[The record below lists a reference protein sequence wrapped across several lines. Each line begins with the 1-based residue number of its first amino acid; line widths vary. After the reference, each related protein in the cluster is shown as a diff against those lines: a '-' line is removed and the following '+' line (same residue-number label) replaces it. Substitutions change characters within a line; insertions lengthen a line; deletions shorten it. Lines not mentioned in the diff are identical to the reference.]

1 MNEFNTMLDELIG
14 LVKRFKDEKG
24 NTKWKRIAEQM
35 NENYPNEA
43 GTPNK
48 WAMYYKWKT
57 SDKFQEQRTAATKRR
72 DDARVGAVTIGERL
86 IRELKGKREVTYLAK
101 LLGYT
106 ENDII
111 AEAQKLRLSG
121 YPGISFWD
129 ENGKLFLQ
137 NITKQQ
143 GTGSRFS
150 LDLPTQ
156 EIKVAIVSDTH
167 LGSNSEALAELENFY
182 KYALEQGAAV
192 FLHVG
197 DISDGYYTNRPTSIF
212 EQHAVG
218 FQNQLDYINNNYP
231 KLPEGTK
238 TYFITGN
245 HDWTH
250 TRNGAANIGEVLSN
264 YREDLVYLGHN
275 FGQFEINGTVIS
287 LIHPTDGSSK
297 VWSHKL
303 QEVID
308 RNEARRGNIMLVG
321 HYHKQLYMKYKGVHG
336 FLMPSF
342 QYQTGFMADNNLT
355 SEVGAL
361 ILTLKFDKQT
371 GELVNIKQEWCN
383 YTKKD

>member
-1 MNEFNTMLDELIG
+1 LNDFNKLLADLSEV
-14 LVKRFKDEKG
+14 VKKHKDAKG
-24 NTKWKRIAEQM
+24 NTQWKQVATIM
-35 NENYPNEA
+35 NELYPEEA

-48 WAMYYKWKT
+48 WNTYYRWRT
-57 SDKFQEQRTAATKRR
+57 DKRYQAQRTAAIKKR
-72 DDARVGAVTIGERL
+72 DDARVGSVNISERL
-86 IRELKGKREVTYLAK
+86 IRELKGKRELSYLAK
-101 LLGYT
+101 LLNYS
-106 ENDII
+106 ENDIL
-111 AEAQKLRLSG
+111 AEATKLKLNG
-121 YPGISFWD
+121 YPGVSVWN
-129 ENGKLFLQ
+129 EEGKTFLQ

-156 EIKVAIVSDTH
+156 DIKVAIVSDTH
-167 LGSNSEALAELENFY
+167 LGSNSNALDELNNFY
-182 KYALEQGAAV
+182 KYAKEQGV
-192 FLHVG
+192 SVILHVG

-218 FQNQLDYINNNYP
+218 FQNQLDYITENYP
-231 KLPEGTK
+231 VIEGVK

-264 YREDLVYLGHN
+264 YRDDLVYLGHN
-275 FGQFEINGTVIS
+275 FGQFEINDTVIS

-297 VWSHKL
+297 TWSHKL

-336 FLMPSF
+336 FLVPSF
-342 QYQTGFMADNNLT
+342 QHQTNFMEDNNLT
-355 SEVGAL
+355 SEVGG
-361 ILTLKFDKQT
+361 IIMTLKFSED
-371 GELVNIKQEWCN
+371 GSLASINQEWVN
-383 YTKKD
+383 Y

>member
-1 MNEFNTMLDELIG
+1 MNDFNKLLADLSEV
-14 LVKRFKDEKG
+14 VKKHKDAKG
-24 NTKWKRIAEQM
+24 NTQWKQVATIM
-35 NENYPNEA
+35 NELYPEEA

-48 WAMYYKWKT
+48 WNTYYRWRT
-57 SDKFQEQRTAATKRR
+57 DKRYQAQRTAAIKKR
-72 DDARVGAVTIGERL
+72 DDARVGSVNISERL
-86 IRELKGKREVTYLAK
+86 IRELKGKRELSYLAK
-101 LLGYT
+101 LLNYS
-106 ENDII
+106 ENDIL
-111 AEAQKLRLSG
+111 AEATKLKLNG
-121 YPGISFWD
+121 YPGVSVWN
-129 ENGKLFLQ
+129 EEGKTFLQ

-156 EIKVAIVSDTH
+156 DIKVAIVSDTH
-167 LGSNSEALAELENFY
+167 LGSNSNALDELNNFY
-182 KYALEQGAAV
+182 KYAKEQGV
-192 FLHVG
+192 SVILHVG

-218 FQNQLDYINNNYP
+218 FQNQLDYITENYP
-231 KLPEGTK
+231 VIEGVK

-264 YREDLVYLGHN
+264 YRDDLVYLGHN
-275 FGQFEINGTVIS
+275 FGQFEINDTVIS

-297 VWSHKL
+297 TWSHKL

-336 FLMPSF
+336 FLVPSF
-342 QYQTGFMADNNLT
+342 QHQTNFMEDNNLT
-355 SEVGAL
+355 SEVGG
-361 ILTLKFDKQT
+361 IIMTLKFSED
-371 GELVNIKQEWCN
+371 GSLASINQEWVN
-383 YTKKD
+383 Y